1 MYSPIS
7 SINGQKDVRVQGQS
21 SDLAN
26 RQNFGMSS
34 LPKILKGNDTIND
47 SQDPEVMELYSRAK
61 AQQEEILYLREQI
74 ALASIRESQLL
85 NEKYGLEKKFS
96 ELRMALDEKQNEAI
110 ISASNELTRRKGD
123 LEENLRLV
131 NELKDTEDD
140 KYIFMSSMIG
150 LLAEYGVFPRVAS
163 ASNLTNNVKSLR
175 YIIISEELK
184 GPHLHDQLEMKIRT
198 SHAKIAQLNSM
209 VTNHARGGSFDME
222 SPHSSSINNQLPSGS
237 MGMNEYPAFKQ
248 YIDGQHNEA
257 AATGSGDVQASKH
270 LPAESLLF
278 NREMHQQAN
287 IGSHLE
293 ISSNTERDVSGP
305 AKDNLFAINGVNER
319 FEESNNENRHNPPT
333 VGNDIGGSFSSEG
346 ESPGIEVFQIIGEA
360 KPGCK
365 LLGCGFPVRGTSL
378 CMFQWVRHYPDGTRQ
393 YIEGATNP
401 EYVVTA
407 DDIDK
412 LIAVE
417 CIPMDDQGHQG
428 ELVRLFANDQNN
440 ITCDPDM
447 QSEIDTH
454 ISEGQAT
461 FNVLMLVDSS
471 ENWEPVT
478 IFLLRSSF
486 QVKVHRTQAVVIVEN
501 FSKELSIKIPSGLS
515 TQFVITCS
523 DGSSHPFSTNN
534 DIRRIQLLSLLVLR
548 SWVIFCYLRIWYG
561 EHIP

>member
-534 DIRRIQLLSLLVLR
+534 DIRMRDSLVLTMR
-548 SWVIFCYLRIWYG
+548 IFQSKALDEKRKGKI
-561 EHIP
+561 

>member
-1 MYSPIS
+1 M
-7 SINGQKDVRVQGQS
+7 NGQNDVRVQGQS

-26 RQNFGMSS
+26 RQDFGMSS
-34 LPKILKGNDTIND
+34 LPKNLKGNDTISD
-47 SQDPEVMELYSRAK
+47 SQDREAMELYSRAK

-74 ALASIRESQLL
+74 ALASVRESQLL
-85 NEKYGLEKKFS
+85 NEKYELEKKFS
-96 ELRMALDEKQNEAI
+96 ELRMALDEKQSEAI
-110 ISASNELTRRKGD
+110 ISASNELARRKGD

-140 KYIFMSSMIG
+140 KYIFMSSMLG
-150 LLAEYGVFPRVAS
+150 LLAEYGIFPRAAS
-163 ASNLTNNVKSLR
+163 ASSLTNNVK
-175 YIIISEELK
+175 
-184 GPHLHDQLEMKIRT
+184 HLHDQLEMKIRT

-209 VTNHARGGSFDME
+209 GTNHTRGGSFVAE
-222 SPHSSSINNQLPSGS
+222 SPHSSSMNNQLPSS
-237 MGMNEYPAFKQ
+237 SLGMNEYPAFKQ
-248 YIDGQHNEA
+248 YLDGQHNEA
-257 AATGSGDVQASKH
+257 VDTGSRDVQASKH
-270 LPAESLLF
+270 LPAENFLF

-293 ISSNTERDVSGP
+293 ISSNTDRDVPG
-305 AKDNLFAINGVNER
+305 FTVNER
-319 FEESNNENRHNPPT
+319 FEESNNENRHNPPPG
-333 VGNDIGGSFSSEG
+333 GNEIGGSVSSEG
-346 ESPGIEVFQIIGEA
+346 ESPGIEGFQIIGEA
-360 KPGCK
+360 KPGCG
-365 LLGCGFPVRGTSL
+365 LLGCGYPVRGTSL

-393 YIEGATNP
+393 YIEGAMNP

-428 ELVRLFANDQNN
+428 ELVRLFANDQHK

-454 ISEGQAT
+454 ISESQAT

-478 IFLLRSSF
+478 IFLRRSSF
-486 QVKVHRTQAVVIVEN
+486 QVKVHRTQAVVIAEK

-534 DIRRIQLLSLLVLR
+534 DIRMRDTLVLTMR
-548 SWVIFCYLRIWYG
+548 IFQNKAFDEKRKG
-561 EHIP
+561 KV

>member
-140 KYIFMSSMIG
+140 KYIFMSSMLG

-163 ASNLTNNVKSLR
+163 ASNLTNNVK
-175 YIIISEELK
+175 
-184 GPHLHDQLEMKIRT
+184 HLHDQLEMKIRT
-198 SHAKIAQLNSM
+198 SHAKIAQLNFM

-293 ISSNTERDVSGP
+293 ISSNTDRDVSGP

-333 VGNDIGGSFSSEG
+333 VGNEIGGSFSSEG

-417 CIPMDDQGHQG
+417 CIPMDDQGRQG

-534 DIRRIQLLSLLVLR
+534 DIRMRDSLVLTMR
-548 SWVIFCYLRIWYG
+548 IFQSKALDEKRKGKI
-561 EHIP
+561 

>member
-1 MYSPIS
+1 MYSPS
-7 SINGQKDVRVQGQS
+7 SFINGQKDVRVQGQS

-34 LPKILKGNDTIND
+34 LPKNLKGNDTIND
-47 SQDPEVMELYSRAK
+47 SQDPEAMELYSRAK

-74 ALASIRESQLL
+74 ALASVRESQLL

-140 KYIFMSSMIG
+140 KYIFMSSMLG

-163 ASNLTNNVKSLR
+163 ASSLTNNVK
-175 YIIISEELK
+175 
-184 GPHLHDQLEMKIRT
+184 HLHDQLEMKIRT

-257 AATGSGDVQASKH
+257 VATGAGDVQASKH

-278 NREMHQQAN
+278 NREMHQQA
-287 IGSHLE
+287 SHLE
-293 ISSNTERDVSGP
+293 ISSNTDRDVPGP
-305 AKDNLFAINGVNER
+305 TKDNLFDRNGVNER

-333 VGNDIGGSFSSEG
+333 VGNEIGGSFSSEG

-478 IFLLRSSF
+478 IFLRQSSF

-501 FSKELSIKIPSGLS
+501 FSKELLIKIPSGLS

-534 DIRRIQLLSLLVLR
+534 DIRMRDTLVLTMR
-548 SWVIFCYLRIWYG
+548 IFQSKALDEKRKGKI
-561 EHIP
+561 

>member
-1 MYSPIS
+1 MYSPSS

-26 RQNFGMSS
+26 RPNFGMSS
-34 LPKILKGNDTIND
+34 LPKNLKGNDTIND
-47 SQDPEVMELYSRAK
+47 SQDPEAMELYSRAK

-74 ALASIRESQLL
+74 ALASVRESQLL

-140 KYIFMSSMIG
+140 KYIFTSSMLG

-163 ASNLTNNVKSLR
+163 ASSLTNNVK
-175 YIIISEELK
+175 
-184 GPHLHDQLEMKIRT
+184 HLHDQLEMKIRT

-257 AATGSGDVQASKH
+257 VATGSGDVQASKH

-278 NREMHQQAN
+278 NREMHQQA
-287 IGSHLE
+287 SHLE
-293 ISSNTERDVSGP
+293 ISSNTDRDVPGP
-305 AKDNLFAINGVNER
+305 TKDNLFDRNGVNER

-333 VGNDIGGSFSSEG
+333 VGNEIGGSFSSEG

-478 IFLLRSSF
+478 IFLRRSSF
-486 QVKVHRTQAVVIVEN
+486 QVKVHRTQAVVIVEI
-501 FSKELSIKIPSGLS
+501 FSKELLIKIPSGLS
-515 TQFVITCS
+515 AQFVITCS

-534 DIRRIQLLSLLVLR
+534 DIRMRDTLVLTMR
-548 SWVIFCYLRIWYG
+548 IFQSKALDEKRKGKI
-561 EHIP
+561 

>member
-1 MYSPIS
+1 MYSTSS

-26 RQNFGMSS
+26 RQDFGMSS
-34 LPKILKGNDTIND
+34 LPKNLKGNDTISD
-47 SQDPEVMELYSRAK
+47 SQDHEAMELYSRAK
-61 AQQEEILYLREQI
+61 AQQEEILNLREQI
-74 ALASIRESQLL
+74 ALASVRESQLL

-96 ELRMALDEKQNEAI
+96 ELRMALDEKQSEAI
-110 ISASNELTRRKGD
+110 MSASNELARRKGD

-140 KYIFMSSMIG
+140 KYIFMSSMLG
-150 LLAEYGVFPRVAS
+150 LLAEYGIFPRVAS
-163 ASNLTNNVKSLR
+163 ASSLTNNVK
-175 YIIISEELK
+175 
-184 GPHLHDQLEMKIRT
+184 HLHDQLEMKIRT

-237 MGMNEYPAFKQ
+237 TGMHEYPSFKQ
-248 YIDGQHNEA
+248 FIDGQHNEA
-257 AATGSGDVQASKH
+257 VGTGSRDVQASKH
-270 LPAESLLF
+270 LPAESLLL

-287 IGSHLE
+287 IGSHLD
-293 ISSNTERDVSGP
+293 ISSNTDRDVPGP
-305 AKDNLFAINGVNER
+305 STDNLFDRNGENER
-319 FEESNNENRHNPPT
+319 FEENTNEIRHNPP
-333 VGNDIGGSFSSEG
+333 VGNEMGGSFSSEG
-346 ESPGIEVFQIIGEA
+346 ESPGIEGFQIIGEA
-360 KPGCK
+360 KPGCR

-412 LIAVE
+412 FIAVE

-428 ELVRLFANDQNN
+428 EIVRLFANDQKK

-478 IFLLRSSF
+478 IFLRRSSF
-486 QVKVHRTQAVVIVEN
+486 QVKVHRTQAVVIAEK

-515 TQFVITCS
+515 TQFVIRCS
-523 DGSSHPFSTNN
+523 NGSSHPFSTNN
-534 DIRRIQLLSLLVLR
+534 DIRMRDVLVLTMR
-548 SWVIFCYLRIWYG
+548 IFQSKALDEKRKGKI
-561 EHIP
+561 